1 MSEEAKEKKEFEQKN
16 FNVEGLGEVTR
27 RANGDFIMSQDELNK
42 FFKDNGV
49 PEYTE
54 FKKAEASAIDTLT
67 EKAVGFLKDHVKA
80 DHRDCVLKA
89 GLGNGRIVVGM
100 KEHVET
106 KNPRD
111 PNGEVHHNYGVVSV
125 KFQHKVPKRLA
136 EEGGALDLAAK
147 EVEAAFKKL
156 HG

>member
-1 MSEEAKEKKEFEQKN
+1 
-16 FNVEGLGEVTR
+16 
-27 RANGDFIMSQDELNK
+27 
-42 FFKDNGV
+42 
-49 PEYTE
+49 
-54 FKKAEASAIDTLT
+54 
-67 EKAVGFLKDHVKA
+67 
-80 DHRDCVLKA
+80 
-89 GLGNGRIVVGM
+89 M

-136 EEGGALDLAAK
+136 EEGGALDQAAK
-147 EVEAAFKKL
+147 EVEAAFKAI